1 MAVKRERVDKKDFF
15 RILQSETI
23 PSDSPIVFSNKGF
36 YKIAKDYCEDSLSND
51 YLSKI
56 FEEAIKP
63 YVVKDYLSGSSP
75 FKYSILKSET
85 KIRGL
90 SLLHPRSQLAFCDF
104 LESHYAS
111 LIYYCSRSKF
121 SLRKATRVASKYT
134 PKIDENSNSL
144 GVPSFFSIEGID
156 RIYKFFESQDFAV
169 LESRFPLFATAD
181 VANCFNSI
189 YTHTIPWAT
198 HGKKYNSEYMNHK
211 SIFGNI
217 FDIRMQRSN
226 NNETNGIA
234 IGNEIS
240 RIFAEILFQKIDL
253 EIEEKL
259 TEFGLTWGKEYQVFR
274 YVDDYFIFSVNHRY
288 IKKCLGVVTE
298 CLHNLNFALN
308 QSKTHIFERPFASK
322 IACTAIETKELLG
335 ILDKSMF
342 DKVKVKIKEKPKEPN
357 SYLLIKPVY
366 KPLGMVS
373 KFIAK
378 VRVICLTNNGNY
390 KDISSLIIGSMKRK
404 VALVEN
410 GLSKSQSGFSPINN
424 IVVLMEIAFFFY
436 NANPQSSTSRTL
448 CGIIL
453 KCDDIIAR
461 FSEDDLPFFRSIV
474 IEKIE
479 LILHGSTNAELDV
492 EDSNFLPFE
501 KLNVLLSTHNF
512 NVHEKFSQE
521 MLFQMVKDKKLN
533 YFDIISL
540 IYYTKGDST
549 YLEFLNL
556 LELRAIEISKRET
569 PIRDC
574 SEKCH
579 LVLDLLACPFI
590 SRITKIKLLKNFS
603 FIDELLK
610 DDQKMEMA
618 LMSICSSSWFVDWD
632 DMDLGKMI
640 LDKELIRGY

>member
-36 YKIAKDYCEDSLSND
+36 YKIAKDYCEGSLSNE

-56 FEEAIKP
+56 FKEAIKP
-63 YVVKDYLSGSSP
+63 DVANDYLSGSSP

-104 LESHYAS
+104 LESHYPS

-211 SIFGNI
+211 VIFGNV

-253 EIEEKL
+253 EIEAKL
-259 TEFGLTWGKEYQVFR
+259 TEFGLTWGKEYQIFR

-342 DKVKVKIKEKPKEPN
+342 DKIKVKIKKSPKEPN
-357 SYLLIKPVY
+357 SYLVIKPVY

-424 IVVLMEIAFFFY
+424 IIVFMEIAFFFY

-479 LILHGSTNAELDV
+479 LILHGSTNAELDF
-492 EDSNFLPFE
+492 EDPNFLPFE

-549 YLEFLNL
+549 YSEFLNL

-590 SRITKIKLLKNFS
+590 SRITKAKLLKNFS
-603 FIDELLK
+603 FIDELLT
-610 DDQKMEMA
+610 DDQEMEMA
-618 LMSICSSSWFVDWD
+618 LTSICSSSWFVDWD